1 MSKRRNYIPQTKKA
15 DYSVSVV
22 EMSSYV
28 KPEIVENALDTEE
41 WVTYGEDNNYFTYV
55 NDRYYGS
62 PTSNAIINGMTEMI
76 YGGGLKV
83 EEGSDLDQDKL
94 SEMFDEDSV
103 MNICS
108 DFKRQGN
115 ASFEVLRLKG
125 GGFSIN
131 HLPVESLRAN
141 KVDKNGVIKGYWFS
155 SDWEKF
161 TDTGDEDVKPVF
173 IPSFEANPS
182 ANKSIF
188 YLKNYQPN
196 TFYYSPPDYQGAL
209 PYAELEEEIANYHIS
224 NVKNAFAPSA
234 IINYNNGVPDKDTRD
249 SIEQK
254 TKDKFTGSSNAG
266 RLLVAFNDS
275 SDNAVTM
282 ESFQLS
288 DAHNQYEFLSG
299 EARKQLMVGHRVTS
313 PMLFGIKDNTGLGNN
328 AEELDTAS
336 RLMDS
341 TVIRPKQNAIIKAF
355 TSVLDSYGIDV
366 DLFFENLQPLSVTS
380 ENQDETTIT
389 DSNTDEIAQDVTDTD
404 AVEDVSM
411 SIDLDLDSIADDLI
425 EKGESEDDI
434 LDDFELFDV
443 DWSETDE
450 NDNIEARLNRLVQ
463 FSASDDSSQDGD
475 IFKVRYLYKAT
486 AKNKPNDPNN
496 HRPLC
501 SKLLSASL
509 IYRKEDITSM
519 SSAGGAEDNGAS
531 YSVFLYKG
539 GANCQHGW
547 ERRIYRKRLRNDGTP
562 WGGGAMNGVDRAK
575 IYDAIRGD
583 ANVSQSQDKK
593 AETAPRDTP
602 TKGYKN

>member
-103 MNICS
+103 MNICA

-249 SIEQK
+249 NIEQK

-380 ENQDETTIT
+380 DNQEETTIT
-389 DSNTDEIAQDVTDTD
+389 DSNTDEIAQEVSDTE

-425 EKGESEDDI
+425 GRGESEDDI
-434 LDDFELFDV
+434 LEDFELFDV

-450 NDNIEARLNRLVQ
+450 NDDIEARLNRLVQ

-509 IYRKEDITSM
+509 IYRKEDIVSL
-519 SSAGGAEDNGAS
+519 SSKGGAESKGER
-531 YSVFLYKG
+531 YSVFLHKG
-539 GANCQHGW
+539 GAQCQHGW
-547 ERRIYRKRLRNDGTP
+547 ERRIFRKRLKKDGTS
-562 WGGGAMNGVDRAK
+562 WGGGAMNGVTKAK

-583 ANVSQSQDKK
+583 AKVSQAADKK
-593 AETAPRDTP
+593 ALIAPRDTS
-602 TKGYKN
+602 TKGYKR

>member
-1 MSKRRNYIPQTKKA
+1 MSKRRNYIPHTKKA

-103 MNICS
+103 MNICA

-341 TVIRPKQNAIIKAF
+341 TVIRPKQNVITKSF
-355 TSVLDSYGIDV
+355 EEVLAYYGIEV

>member
-1 MSKRRNYIPQTKKA
+1 
-15 DYSVSVV
+15 
-22 EMSSYV
+22 MSSYV
-28 KPEIVENALDTEE
+28 KPEITESALDTED
-41 WVTYGEDNNYFTYV
+41 WVEYGKDNAYFSYV

-62 PTSNAIINGMTEMI
+62 PTNNAIINGFTEMI
-76 YGGGLKV
+76 YGGGLMV
-83 EEGSDLDQDKL
+83 EDGSELDQDKL
-94 SEMFDEDSV
+94 SDMFDEESV
-103 MNICS
+103 MNICA

-115 ASFEVLRLKG
+115 ASFEILKLKG
-125 GGFSIN
+125 GGFKIN

-141 KVDKNGVIKGYWFS
+141 KVDKNGKIKGFWFC

-161 TDTGDEDVKPVF
+161 TDSGDKELQPVF
-173 IPSFEANPS
+173 IPNFEVNTNA
-182 ANKSIF
+182 AKSVF

-234 IINYNNGVPDKDTRD
+234 VINYNNGVPDKETRD
-249 SIEQK
+249 NIEQK

-299 EARKQLMVGHRVTS
+299 EARKQLMVGHRITS

-355 TSVLDSYGIDV
+355 TTVLTQYNIDV
-366 DLFFENLQPLSVTS
+366 ELFFENIQPLSVTS
-380 ENQDETTIT
+380 ENQDETTST
-389 DSNTDEIAQDVTDTD
+389 DSSSNEIT
-404 AVEDVSM
+404 EDVNTSETVNDVAM
-411 SIDLDLDSIADDLI
+411 SAEGVDLDKIAEGLI
-425 EKGESEDDI
+425 KKGEEEDDVFE
-434 LDDFELFDV
+434 DFELFDV
-443 DWSETDE
+443 DWAETDE
-450 NDNIEARLNRLVQ
+450 DDNIEERLNGLVH
-463 FSASDDSSQDGD
+463 FAAGDKSKQDGD
-475 IFKVRYLYKAT
+475 IFKVRYMYKTT
-486 AKNKPNDPNN
+486 AKNKPQDPNN

-501 SKLLSASL
+501 SKLISASL
-509 IYRKEDITSM
+509 LYRKEDIVAL
-519 SSAGGAEDNGAS
+519 SSKGGAESKGAS
-531 YSVFLYKG
+531 YSVFLHKG

-547 ERRIYRKRLRNDGTP
+547 ERRIFRKRLKKDGSA
-562 WGGGAMNGVDRAK
+562 WGGGAMNGVTRAK

-583 ANVSQSQDKK
+583 GNISQSADKK
-593 AETAPRDTP
+593 ALIAPRDTA
-602 TKGYKN
+602 TKGYKR

>member
-103 MNICS
+103 MNICA

-173 IPSFEANPS
+173 IPSFEANPN

-249 SIEQK
+249 SIERK

-355 TSVLDSYGIDV
+355 TSVLDSYGVDV

-380 ENQDETTIT
+380 ENQEETTIT
-389 DSNTDEIAQDVTDTD
+389 DSNTDEIAQEVSDTE

-425 EKGESEDDI
+425 GRGESEDDI
-434 LDDFELFDV
+434 LEDFELFDV

-450 NDNIEARLNRLVQ
+450 NDDIEARLNRLVQ

-509 IYRKEDITSM
+509 IYRKEDIVSL
-519 SSAGGAEDNGAS
+519 SSKGGAESKGER
-531 YSVFLYKG
+531 YSVFLHKG
-539 GANCQHGW
+539 GAQCQHGW
-547 ERRIYRKRLRNDGTP
+547 ERRIFRKRLKKDGTS
-562 WGGGAMNGVDRAK
+562 WGGGAMNGVTKAK

-583 ANVSQSQDKK
+583 AKVSQAADKK
-593 AETAPRDTP
+593 ALIAPRDTS
-602 TKGYKN
+602 TKGYKR

>member
-1 MSKRRNYIPQTKKA
+1 MSKRRNYIPHTKKA

-103 MNICS
+103 MNICA

-355 TSVLDSYGIDV
+355 TSVLDSYGVDV

-380 ENQDETTIT
+380 ENQEETTIT
-389 DSNTDEIAQDVTDTD
+389 DSNTDEIAQEVSDTE

-425 EKGESEDDI
+425 GRGESEDDI
-434 LDDFELFDV
+434 LEDFELFDV

-450 NDNIEARLNRLVQ
+450 NDDIEARLNRLVQ

-509 IYRKEDITSM
+509 IYRKEDIVSL
-519 SSAGGAEDNGAS
+519 SSKGGAESKGER
-531 YSVFLYKG
+531 YSVFLHKG
-539 GANCQHGW
+539 GAQCQHGW
-547 ERRIYRKRLRNDGTP
+547 ERRIFRKRLKKDGTS
-562 WGGGAMNGVDRAK
+562 WGGGAMNGVTKAK

-583 ANVSQSQDKK
+583 AKVSQAADKK
-593 AETAPRDTP
+593 ALIAPRDTS
-602 TKGYKN
+602 TKGYKR

>member
-103 MNICS
+103 MNICA

-249 SIEQK
+249 SIERK

-355 TSVLDSYGIDV
+355 TSVLDSYGVDV

-380 ENQDETTIT
+380 ENQEETTIT
-389 DSNTDEIAQDVTDTD
+389 DSNTDEIAQEVSDTE

-425 EKGESEDDI
+425 GRGESEDDI
-434 LDDFELFDV
+434 LEDFELFDV

-450 NDNIEARLNRLVQ
+450 NDDIEARLNRLVQ

-509 IYRKEDITSM
+509 IYRKEDIVSL
-519 SSAGGAEDNGAS
+519 SSKGGAESKGER
-531 YSVFLYKG
+531 YSVFLHKG
-539 GANCQHGW
+539 GAQCQHGW
-547 ERRIYRKRLRNDGTP
+547 ERRIFRKRLKKDGTS
-562 WGGGAMNGVDRAK
+562 WGGGAMNGVTKAK

-583 ANVSQSQDKK
+583 AKVSQAADKK
-593 AETAPRDTP
+593 ALIAPRDTS
-602 TKGYKN
+602 TKGYKR

>member
-1 MSKRRNYIPQTKKA
+1 MSKRRNYIPHTKKA

-103 MNICS
+103 MNICA

-173 IPSFEANPS
+173 IPSFEANPN

-341 TVIRPKQNAIIKAF
+341 TVIRPKQNVITKSF
-355 TSVLDSYGIDV
+355 EEVLAYYGIEV

>member
-103 MNICS
+103 MNICA

-131 HLPVESLRAN
+131 HIPVESLRAN

-249 SIEQK
+249 SIERK

-355 TSVLDSYGIDV
+355 TSVLDSYGVDV

-380 ENQDETTIT
+380 ENQEETTIT
-389 DSNTDEIAQDVTDTD
+389 DSNTDEIAQEVSDTE

-425 EKGESEDDI
+425 GRGESEDDI
-434 LDDFELFDV
+434 LEDFELFDV

-450 NDNIEARLNRLVQ
+450 NDDIEARLNRLVQ

-509 IYRKEDITSM
+509 IYRKEDIVSL
-519 SSAGGAEDNGAS
+519 SSKGGAESKGER
-531 YSVFLYKG
+531 YSVFLHKG
-539 GANCQHGW
+539 GAQCQHGW
-547 ERRIYRKRLRNDGTP
+547 ERRIFRKRLKKDGTS
-562 WGGGAMNGVDRAK
+562 WGGGAMNGVTKAK

-583 ANVSQSQDKK
+583 AKVSQAADKK
-593 AETAPRDTP
+593 ALIAPRDTS
-602 TKGYKN
+602 TKGYKR